1 MATNLID
8 VELQS
13 PFQNQPIGETG
24 LDLGETSIAK
34 DPFKFGEDVAKID
47 IGRQFGQLLDKGQEG
62 MIATANALISEGTFT
77 AEELQGLDPNMPAF
91 QSEKGQIAWYAGIK
105 KKIDEKKAKGVR
117 EKTSGLLTEGKE
129 KEATTLQY
137 EEGGIDFKQ
146 TATILQDIRSAE
158 ELKKFLD
165 NKRDGLDGKATSD
178 MTDDEL
184 LAKKDALEQEA
195 SEIAMVEGTL
205 TGRAAKG
212 IKAIGSTN
220 QKRIANINKEL
231 NRRGVQSRADENL
244 AFRKEKETRII
255 EENIIKAQEAFLKNK
270 APHISTT
277 NELEELDKAL
287 KDLGLK
293 EGLDSLDP
301 SGVDI
306 PGAGKFGKFFSRFVK
321 SNEGV
326 KVKGIIERLV
336 AKDRHD
342 LFGATL
348 SQGENS
354 AFQALSGTKVFS
366 NQKQLLEYLRGIRR
380 VNKTI
385 MSVGS
390 GRQKAALSNLNE
402 PVPSPKKK
410 VRRQATLEDLL

>member
-24 LDLGETSIAK
+24 LDLGKTSIAQ
-34 DPFKFGEDVAKID
+34 DPFGFGEKVAQIDV
-47 IGRQFGQLLDKGQEG
+47 GRQFGQLLDKGQEG

-77 AEELQGLDPNMPAF
+77 PEELQGLDPNLPAF
-91 QSEKGQIAWYAGIK
+91 QSQEGQVAWYSGIK
-105 KKIDEKKAKGVR
+105 AKIDEKKAKAVR
-117 EKTSGLLTEGKE
+117 EETSGLLLEGKE
-129 KEATTLQY
+129 KEATTLQF
-137 EEGGIDFKQ
+137 EEGGIDFTQ
-146 TATILQDIRSAE
+146 TSTILQDIRSAE

-178 MTDDEL
+178 MTDEDL

-195 SEIAMVEGTL
+195 TEIAIVEGTL

-231 NRRGVQSRADENL
+231 NRRGIQSRADENL
-244 AFRKEKETRII
+244 SFRKEKETRII
-255 EENIIKAQEAFLKNK
+255 GENILKAQEAFLKNK

-326 KVKGIIERLV
+326 KVKGIIERLI

-348 SQGENS
+348 TQGENS

-380 VNKTI
+380 VNKII

-390 GRQKAALSNLNE
+390 GRQKAALSNINE
-402 PVPSPKKK
+402 PIPDTKKK
-410 VRRQATLEDLL
+410 LNRRKATLEDF

>member
-1 MATNLID
+1 MATNLIST
-8 VELQS
+8 ELNS
-13 PFQNQPIGETG
+13 PFQNQEIGTTG

-34 DPFKFGEDVAKID
+34 DPFGFGEKVAQIDV
-47 IGRQFGQLLDKGQEG
+47 GRQFNDLLDKGQEG
-62 MIATANALISEGTFT
+62 MIATANALINEGTFT
-77 AEELQGLDPNMPAF
+77 AEDLQGMDPNMAAF
-91 QSEKGQIAWYAGIK
+91 QSQEGQIQWYAGIK

-129 KEATTLQY
+129 KEATTLQF
-137 EEGGIDFKQ
+137 EKGGIDFKQ

-165 NKRDGLDGKATSD
+165 NKRD
-178 MTDDEL
+178 DEL
-184 LAKKDALEQEA
+184 LAKTDALEQEA
-195 SEIAMVEGTL
+195 SEIAMVEGIL

-231 NRRGVQSRADENL
+231 NRRGVQSRSDKNL
-244 AFRKEKETRII
+244 AFRKEKEKSKLK
-255 EENIIKAQEAFLKNK
+255 ENIIKAQEAFLKNK

-306 PGAGKFGKFFSRFVK
+306 PGSGKFGKFFSRFVK

-348 SQGENS
+348 TQGENS

-390 GRQKAALSNLNE
+390 GRQKAALPNLNE

-410 VRRQATLEDLL
+410 VRRQATLEDF

>member
-1 MATNLID
+1 MATNLIKA
-8 VELQS
+8 ELNS
-13 PFQNQPIGETG
+13 PFQNQPIGATG

-34 DPFKFGEDVAKID
+34 DPFGFGEKVAQIDV
-47 IGRQFGQLLDKGQEG
+47 GRQFNDLLDKGQEG
-62 MIATANALISEGTFT
+62 MIATANALINEGTFT
-77 AEELQGLDPNMPAF
+77 AEELQGMDPNMAAF
-91 QSEKGQIAWYAGIK
+91 QSQEGQVNWYAGIK

-117 EKTSGLLTEGKE
+117 EETSGLLTEGKE
-129 KEATTLQY
+129 KEATTLQF
-137 EEGGIDFKQ
+137 EEGGIDFKE

-158 ELKKFLD
+158 DLKKFLD
-165 NKRDGLDGKATSD
+165 NKRGASDGKATSAMSD
-178 MTDDEL
+178 EEL
-184 LAKKDALEQEA
+184 LAEIDAAEQEA
-195 SEIAMVEGTL
+195 QDIAIVQGSL
-205 TGRAAKG
+205 TGRASKG
-212 IKAIGSTN
+212 IKALAATN
-220 QKRIANINKEL
+220 QKRIANIQKEL
-231 NRRGVQSRADENL
+231 NRRGVQRRSDKNL
-244 AFRKEKETRII
+244 AFRKEKE
-255 EENIIKAQEAFLKNK
+255 ESKLKENIIKAQEAFLKNK

-306 PGAGKFGKFFSRFVK
+306 PGSGKFGKFFSRFVK

-348 SQGENS
+348 TQGENS

-390 GRQKAALSNLNE
+390 GRQKAALPNLNE

-410 VRRQATLEDLL
+410 VRRQATLEDF